1 MNMKVNG
8 KYYRTVWMEG
18 STVFMIDQTL
28 LPFEFKIFVAKTCK
42 ESCIAIKTMI
52 TRGAGAIG
60 ATAGFA
66 MVQAYLE
73 APQNG
78 FETFVL
84 KTKKEIEDTR
94 PTAQNLFYAVDRV
107 FEAGKHSIENA
118 ITEAQLM
125 ANENITEARLIGEY
139 GNELIE
145 DGFQIETHCNAGWL
159 GFVDWGSAL
168 APVYVAKEQGKN
180 IFIYIDETRPRSQGA
195 RLTAWELKNENVPH
209 AIIPDNAG
217 AYYMSQGKIDMMI
230 VGADRVAAN
239 GDVANKIGTLEKA
252 IIAKEYGVPFYVAAP
267 LSTFDMNSRTG
278 NDIDIEQ
285 REDREV
291 LYQTGPD
298 DTGEIREILVSN
310 PGSGALNPAFDVTPA
325 KYIKG
330 IITEK
335 GIIEP
340 DKSKVKMLF

>member
-1 MNMKVNG
+1 MKVNG
-8 KYYRTVWMEG
+8 KHYRTVWMEG
-18 STVFMIDQTL
+18 SSVFMIDQTL
-28 LPFEFKIFVAKTCK
+28 LPFEFSIFEAKTYR

-66 MVQAYLE
+66 MVQAFLE
-73 APQNG
+73 APKIG
-78 FETFVL
+78 FEDFVL
-84 KTKKEIEDTR
+84 KAKKEIEDTR

-107 FEAGKHSIENA
+107 FEAGKQSINNA
-118 ITEAQLM
+118 IEEAQSM
-125 ANENITEARLIGEY
+125 ADENIAEARLIGEY

-180 IFIYIDETRPRSQGA
+180 IFVYVDETRPRSQGA
-195 RLTAWELKNENVPH
+195 RLTAWELKNENIPH

-217 AYYMSQGKIDMMI
+217 AYYMSQNKIDMMI

-252 IIAKEYGVPFYVAAP
+252 IVAKEYGVPFYVAAP
-267 LSTFDMNSRTG
+267 LSTFDMNCKTG
-278 NDIDIEQ
+278 KDIEIEQ
-285 REDREV
+285 RDESEV
-291 LYQTGPD
+291 IYQKGLD
-298 DTGEIREILVSN
+298 KSGEIREILVCN
-310 PGSGALNPAFDVTPA
+310 PGSEALNPAFDVTPA

-335 GIIEP
+335 GIVEP
-340 DKSKVKMLF
+340 DRLRIGKLF